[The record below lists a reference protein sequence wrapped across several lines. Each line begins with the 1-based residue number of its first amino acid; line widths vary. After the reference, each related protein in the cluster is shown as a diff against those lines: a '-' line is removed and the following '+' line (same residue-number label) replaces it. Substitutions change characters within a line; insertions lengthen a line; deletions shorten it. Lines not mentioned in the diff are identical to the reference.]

1 MCRRVQ
7 VRVRRTPYIYLRAK
21 NLKGTAT
28 LTRSP
33 GWQPYAGRR
42 GVTDSRWEL
51 IVVALVA
58 IDTQN
63 KRYALRFIA
72 VLTLAAAC
80 CAGLVGSIIWII
92 SDL

>member
-1 MCRRVQ
+1 MGGNPGDRQ
-7 VRVRRTPYIYLRAK
+7 PL
-21 NLKGTAT
+21 GTGRCDIGGNRGLLLGLA
-28 LTRSP
+28 
-33 GWQPYAGRR
+33 RR
-42 GVTDSRWEL
+42 GTPDRLGASMIAAGPLQREV
-51 IVVALVA
+51 
-58 IDTQN
+58 DTQN

>member
-1 MCRRVQ
+1 M
-7 VRVRRTPYIYLRAK
+7 
-21 NLKGTAT
+21 
-28 LTRSP
+28 
-33 GWQPYAGRR
+33 
-42 GVTDSRWEL
+42 TDSRWEL

-58 IDTQN
+58 IAVFFSVSGTSWTPDRLRALMIAAGPLQREVDTQN